1 MIQGG
6 EPQGVQWYI
15 KANQRRS
22 IAILIPYIRL
32 PPKPKGRPTM
42 AELPL
47 LLIDIAATLI
57 ECLLRLMFWIGR
69 KCGWIKPSAPK
80 PTRMQ
85 TRLLG
90 GALLLLLLGLALW
103 R

>member
-1 MIQGG
+1 
-6 EPQGVQWYI
+6 
-15 KANQRRS
+15 
-22 IAILIPYIRL
+22 
-32 PPKPKGRPTM
+32 M

-57 ECLLRLMFWIGR
+57 ECLLHLMFWIGR

-85 TRLLG
+85 TRMQTRMLG
-90 GALLLLLLGLALW
+90 SVLLLLLLGFALW

>member
-1 MIQGG
+1 
-6 EPQGVQWYI
+6 
-15 KANQRRS
+15 
-22 IAILIPYIRL
+22 
-32 PPKPKGRPTM
+32 M

-47 LLIDIAATLI
+47 LLIDIVATLI
-57 ECLLRLMFWIGR
+57 ECLLRLIFWVGR

>member
-1 MIQGG
+1 
-6 EPQGVQWYI
+6 
-15 KANQRRS
+15 
-22 IAILIPYIRL
+22 
-32 PPKPKGRPTM
+32 M

-47 LLIDIAATLI
+47 LLIDIVATLI

-69 KCGWIKPSAPK
+69 KCGSAPK

-90 GALLLLLLGLALW
+90 GALLLLILGFALW
-103 R
+103 Q

>member
-1 MIQGG
+1 
-6 EPQGVQWYI
+6 
-15 KANQRRS
+15 
-22 IAILIPYIRL
+22 
-32 PPKPKGRPTM
+32 M

-80 PTRMQ
+80 RTQ

-90 GALLLLLLGLALW
+90 GALLLLILCFALW

>member
-1 MIQGG
+1 
-6 EPQGVQWYI
+6 
-15 KANQRRS
+15 
-22 IAILIPYIRL
+22 
-32 PPKPKGRPTM
+32 M

-57 ECLLRLMFWIGR
+57 ECLLHLMFWIGR

-80 PTRMQ
+80 PMRMQ

-90 GALLLLLLGLALW
+90 GALLLGFALW

>member
-1 MIQGG
+1 
-6 EPQGVQWYI
+6 
-15 KANQRRS
+15 
-22 IAILIPYIRL
+22 
-32 PPKPKGRPTM
+32 M

-47 LLIDIAATLI
+47 LLINIAATLI

-69 KCGWIKPSAPK
+69 TCGWIKPSAPK

-85 TRLLG
+85 PRLLG
-90 GALLLLLLGLALW
+90 GVLLLLILGLALW

>member
-1 MIQGG
+1 
-6 EPQGVQWYI
+6 
-15 KANQRRS
+15 
-22 IAILIPYIRL
+22 
-32 PPKPKGRPTM
+32 M

-47 LLIDIAATLI
+47 LLIDIVATLI
-57 ECLLRLMFWIGR
+57 KCLLRLMFWVGR
-69 KCGWIKPSAPK
+69 KYGWTKPAVPK

-90 GALLLLLLGLALW
+90 GALLLLILGFALW

>member
-1 MIQGG
+1 
-6 EPQGVQWYI
+6 
-15 KANQRRS
+15 
-22 IAILIPYIRL
+22 
-32 PPKPKGRPTM
+32 M

-69 KCGWIKPSAPK
+69 KCGWIKIKPSAPK

-90 GALLLLLLGLALW
+90 GALLLLLLGFALW

>member
-1 MIQGG
+1 
-6 EPQGVQWYI
+6 
-15 KANQRRS
+15 
-22 IAILIPYIRL
+22 
-32 PPKPKGRPTM
+32 M

-80 PTRMQ
+80 PTRM
-85 TRLLG
+85 LG
-90 GALLLLLLGLALW
+90 GLLLLLLLGFALW

>member
-1 MIQGG
+1 
-6 EPQGVQWYI
+6 
-15 KANQRRS
+15 
-22 IAILIPYIRL
+22 
-32 PPKPKGRPTM
+32 M

-57 ECLLRLMFWIGR
+57 ECLLRLIFWIGR

-80 PTRMQ
+80 STRMQ
-85 TRLLG
+85 TRMLGGLLLLLLLG
-90 GALLLLLLGLALW
+90 LLLLLLLGLALW

>member
-1 MIQGG
+1 
-6 EPQGVQWYI
+6 
-15 KANQRRS
+15 
-22 IAILIPYIRL
+22 
-32 PPKPKGRPTM
+32 M

-57 ECLLRLMFWIGR
+57 ECLLRLIFLLRLMFWIGR

-80 PTRMQ
+80 RTQ

-90 GALLLLLLGLALW
+90 GVLLLLILCFALW

>member
-1 MIQGG
+1 
-6 EPQGVQWYI
+6 
-15 KANQRRS
+15 
-22 IAILIPYIRL
+22 
-32 PPKPKGRPTM
+32 M

-57 ECLLRLMFWIGR
+57 ECLLRLIFWIGR

-85 TRLLG
+85 TRMQTRLLG
-90 GALLLLLLGLALW
+90 GALLLLLLGFALW